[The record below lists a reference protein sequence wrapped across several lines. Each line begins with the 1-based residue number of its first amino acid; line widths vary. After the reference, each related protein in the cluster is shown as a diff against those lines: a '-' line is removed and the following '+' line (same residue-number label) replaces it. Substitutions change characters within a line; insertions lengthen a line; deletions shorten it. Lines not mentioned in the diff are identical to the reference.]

1 MRLLTL
7 VDGSEHSLKA
17 LDYSINLLSGIGASG
32 NKPKKG
38 PTNNHELIILN
49 VLPTI
54 HPSSSGIMTPIKPAK
69 DVKSISLD
77 QYTNRVNKI
86 IESEWMKNLEELKIK
101 YEKSGVLISTKIL
114 KGSHSSR
121 YVAYSIIKFV
131 KDQKV
136 DLIVLGSVGLGG
148 VSKNKALGSVT
159 RNIAEIS
166 ICPVLIVP

>member
-1 MRLLTL
+1 MRLLAL

-17 LDYSINLLSGIGASG
+17 LDYSINMLSGFGVSRNASK
-32 NKPKKG
+32 NNTK
-38 PTNNHELIILN
+38 NNHELIILN

-54 HPSSSGIMTPIKPAK
+54 HTSPGIITPIKPAK

-77 QYTNRVNKI
+77 QYTDRVNRI
-86 IESEWMKNLEELKIK
+86 IESEWIENLEELNIK
-101 YEKSGVLISTKIL
+101 YEKFGVRISTKIL
-114 KGSHSSR
+114 KGRHSSR

-148 VSKNKALGSVT
+148 VLKNKGLGSVT

-166 ICPVLIVP
+166 VCPVLIVP

>member
-1 MRLLTL
+1 MKILAL

-17 LDYSINLLSGIGASG
+17 LEYSINLLKGFGLSKNTSK
-32 NKPKKG
+32 NNTKK
-38 PTNNHELIILN
+38 NHELIILN

-54 HPSSSGIMTPIKPAK
+54 HTSPGIISTAKPTK
-69 DVKSISLD
+69 DVKSITLD
-77 QYTNRVNKI
+77 QHTNQINKI
-86 IESEWMKNLEELKIK
+86 IESEWVKNLEELKTK
-101 YEKSGVLISTKIL
+101 YEKSGLGIRTKIL

-131 KDQKV
+131 MDEKV

-148 VSKNKALGSVT
+148 ISKNKALGSVT

-166 ICPVLIVP
+166 TCPVLIVP

>member
-1 MRLLTL
+1 MRLLAL

-17 LDYSINLLSGIGASG
+17 LDYSINLLSGFGASR
-32 NKPKKG
+32 NTSKKS
-38 PTNNHELIILN
+38 TKNDHELIILN
-49 VLPTI
+49 VLPTM
-54 HPSSSGIMTPIKPAK
+54 HASSGIKTPIKPVK

-77 QYTNRVNKI
+77 QYANQVNRI
-86 IESEWMKNLEELKIK
+86 IESEWIKNLEELKTK
-101 YEKSGVLISTKIL
+101 YEKSGVHISTKIL

-136 DLIVLGSVGLGG
+136 NLIVLGSVGLGG

-159 RNIAEIS
+159 RNITEIS
-166 ICPVLIVP
+166 TCPVLIVP

>member
-1 MRLLTL
+1 MRLLAL
-7 VDGSEHSLKA
+7 VDGSEHSLRA
-17 LDYSINLLSGIGASG
+17 LDYSINLLNGIGISE
-32 NKPKKG
+32 NRPKKSAK
-38 PTNNHELIILN
+38 NNHELIILN

-54 HPSSSGIMTPIKPAK
+54 HSSPGILTPIKPSK
-69 DVKSISLD
+69 DGKSISLD
-77 QYTNRVNKI
+77 QYTNQVNRI
-86 IESEWMKNLEELKIK
+86 IESEWVKNLEELKIK
-101 YEKSGVLISTKIL
+101 SEKSGVRTSTKIL

-148 VSKNKALGSVT
+148 VLKNKALGSVT

>member
-1 MRLLTL
+1 MRLLAL

-17 LDYSINLLSGIGASG
+17 LDYSINLLSGFSASG
-32 NKPKKG
+32 NTSKNDTK
-38 PTNNHELIILN
+38 NNHELIILN

-54 HPSSSGIMTPIKPAK
+54 HASPGIMTPIKPAK
-69 DVKSISLD
+69 DGKSISLD
-77 QYTNRVNKI
+77 QYTNQVNRI
-86 IESEWMKNLEELKIK
+86 IESEWIKNLEELKTK
-101 YEKSGVLISTKIL
+101 YKKSGVRISTKIL

-159 RNIAEIS
+159 RNITEIS
-166 ICPVLIVP
+166 TCPVLIVP

>member
-1 MRLLTL
+1 MKLLAL

-17 LDYSINLLSGIGASG
+17 LDYSVNLLNGIGVSG
-32 NKPKKG
+32 NTLKKS
-38 PTNNHELIILN
+38 PQINHELISLN

-54 HPSSSGIMTPIKPAK
+54 HSSPGIMTPIKSAK
-69 DVKSISLD
+69 DVKGITLD
-77 QYTNRVNKI
+77 QYTTQVNRM
-86 IESEWMKNLEELKIK
+86 IESEWVKNLEELKIK
-101 YEKSGVLISTKIL
+101 YEKSGVRTSTKIL

-121 YVAYSIIKFV
+121 YIAYSIIKFV

-148 VSKNKALGSVT
+148 VLKNKALGSVT

>member
-1 MRLLTL
+1 MRLLAL

-17 LDYSINLLSGIGASG
+17 LDYSINLLSGTGVSRNIS
-32 NKPKKG
+32 KKN
-38 PTNNHELIILN
+38 TQNNHELVILN

-54 HPSSSGIMTPIKPAK
+54 HSSHGIMTPIKPTK
-69 DVKSISLD
+69 DDKSISLD
-77 QYTNRVNKI
+77 QYTDQANRI
-86 IESEWMKNLEELKIK
+86 IESEWVKNLEELKIK
-101 YEKSGVLISTKIL
+101 YEKSGVHISTKIL

-121 YVAYSIIKFV
+121 YIAYSIIKFV

-159 RNIAEIS
+159 RNISEIS
-166 ICPVLIVP
+166 TCPVLIVP